1 MRGFICKSAATGW
14 ASPDSQSWW
23 CAQMNVL
30 DQQDVG
36 TFPTRISRLQFGPC
50 MGWWWRWR
58 WRWRWCRGGRGLA
71 ASKWRGKGRL
81 QRVRGDASFVYIKPP
96 RLANHSARIRRLVI
110 LNERNLT
117 IPRHSTGHDKM
128 GKSFPSDLATQNG
141 LIVQI
146 RDDAN
151 HLFDH
156 LFYFFPAPNKVVP
169 EQAESTCN
177 QSINHDDFSSP
188 LFIIHILWIIHLVP
202 VPRERGER
210 DVVRLFHPNA
220 AETR

>member
-23 CAQMNVL
+23 CAQMNAL

-50 MGWWWRWR
+50 MGEWWRWR

-117 IPRHSTGHDKM
+117 IP
-128 GKSFPSDLATQNG
+128 TQNG

-146 RDDAN
+146 IDDAN
-151 HLFDH
+151 HLSDH
-156 LFYFFPAPNKVVP
+156 FFYFFPAPNKVVP

-177 QSINHDDFSSP
+177 QSINQS
-188 LFIIHILWIIHLVP
+188 
-202 VPRERGER
+202 
-210 DVVRLFHPNA
+210 
-220 AETR
+220 